1 MPPKSLA
8 PDTRVTVD
16 RATNTIVLT
25 RTFTAPREDVFEAWT
40 QPEHVACWWDASGAP
55 LSLCEIDLRPGG
67 SFRFVNRYAPGDQ
80 QFAGFYREITP
91 PDYLVFETMG
101 AVGRVILK
109 EIDGKT
115 HLTVRIECGSAA
127 QLEQYLKMGID
138 SGTAK
143 TIDNLVA
150 YIDKISQ

>member
-1 MPPKSLA
+1 
-8 PDTRVTVD
+8 
-16 RATNTIVLT
+16 
-25 RTFTAPREDVFEAWT
+25 
-40 QPEHVACWWDASGAP
+40 
-55 LSLCEIDLRPGG
+55 
-67 SFRFVNRYAPGDQ
+67 
-80 QFAGFYREITP
+80 
-91 PDYLVFETMG
+91 MG